1 MNIDATTLDLGTQP
15 RPGLLERLLR
25 VFGDVR
31 AGEAATVLLLLGN
44 IFLILAG
51 YYVCKTVR
59 EPLILASGGAEV
71 KSYAAAGQALV
82 LMLFVP
88 LYGWFASKVDR
99 SRLIYGV
106 TLFFIINIELF
117 WLGAKLGVPYLG
129 VAFFIWV
136 GIFNNAVIAQ
146 FWSYG
151 NDLFSTETGE
161 RLFPLIGIGATLG
174 SPFGSGLAER
184 LFTMG
189 VGAYTMLHI
198 TAVILLISMGLYWLV
213 EKRVGSTRQQ
223 GQQGG
228 STAKLKGR
236 KGGFKLLAGH
246 RYLRLICVLLIL
258 LNLVNTTGQYVLDR
272 YVVAEA
278 VSRAATDA
286 AFNKEAFLGAFY
298 GGYLFWVNVLTV
310 ILQALL
316 VSRIVKYLGLAGAL
330 LALPIVALGSYSTV
344 LAGATLVVLRVAKT
358 VENATDYSIM
368 NTARQ
373 MLWLPTSR
381 EEKYKAKQ
389 AADTFIVR
397 VGDLMSAGL
406 VYVGT
411 TVLGFH
417 SAGFATVNIIACV
430 LWLGVGVMLLRQYR
444 KLAARQAVAP
454 AAAGTG

>member
-1 MNIDATTLDLGTQP
+1 MSNLDATTLEVEHRP
-15 RPGLLERLLR
+15 RLGLLYRLFR

-31 AGEAATVLLLLGN
+31 VGEAATVLLLLGN

-88 LYGWFASKVDR
+88 LYGWFASKVNR

-106 TLFFIINIELF
+106 TLFFVINLELF
-117 WLGAKLGVPYLG
+117 WLGAKMGVPYLG

-198 TAVILLISMGLYWLV
+198 TAVILLVSMGLYWLV
-213 EKRVGSTRQQ
+213 ERRLGSSRQQ
-223 GQQGG
+223 VAA
-228 STAKLKGR
+228 TAKLKGR
-236 KGGFKLLAGH
+236 EGGFKLLAGH

-406 VYVGT
+406 VYVGK

-417 SAGFATVNIIACV
+417 AAGFATVNIIACV

-444 KLAARQAVAP
+444 KLAAQQAAP
-454 AAAGTG
+454 AAGSS

>member
-1 MNIDATTLDLGTQP
+1 MSDPGATTLDAGHPP
-15 RPGLLERLLR
+15 RQALLDRLLS
-25 VFGDVR
+25 VFGEVR
-31 AGEAATVLLLLGN
+31 AGEAVTVLLLLSN

-161 RLFPLIGIGATLG
+161 RLFPVIGIGATLG
-174 SPFGSGLAER
+174 SPLGSGLAER
-184 LFTMG
+184 LFSMG

-198 TAVILLISMGLYWLV
+198 TAVILLLSMGLYWLV
-213 EKRVGSTRQQ
+213 ERRVGSSR
-223 GQQGG
+223 QQGG
-228 STAKLKGR
+228 SSAKLKAR
-236 KGGFKLLAGH
+236 EGGFKLLAG
-246 RYLRLICVLLIL
+246 RSYLQLICVLLIV

-272 YVVAEA
+272 YVLAEA
-278 VSRAATDA
+278 ASRAAADP
-286 AFNKEAFLGAFY
+286 AFNQEAFLGAFY
-298 GGYLFWVNVLTV
+298 GGYMFWVNVLTFV
-310 ILQALL
+310 LQALL

-330 LALPIVALGSYSTV
+330 LALPIVAMGSYSMV
-344 LAGATLVVLRVAKT
+344 LAGGTLVVLRLAKT

-411 TVLGFH
+411 TLLGLAP
-417 SAGFATVNIIACV
+417 AGFALVNVVVCV
-430 LWLGVGVMLLRQYR
+430 IWLGVAVMLLRQYR
-444 KLAARQAVAP
+444 KLAAQQPAP
-454 AAAGTG
+454 ATAGSG

>member
-1 MNIDATTLDLGTQP
+1 
-15 RPGLLERLLR
+15 
-25 VFGDVR
+25 
-31 AGEAATVLLLLGN
+31 
-44 IFLILAG
+44 
-51 YYVCKTVR
+51 
-59 EPLILASGGAEV
+59 
-71 KSYAAAGQALV
+71 
-82 LMLFVP
+82 
-88 LYGWFASKVDR
+88 
-99 SRLIYGV
+99 LIYGV

-161 RLFPLIGIGATLG
+161 RLFPVIAIGATLG

-213 EKRVGSTRQQ
+213 ERRVGASRQQ
-223 GQQGG
+223 AAR
-228 STAKLKGR
+228 TAKLKAGE
-236 KGGFKLLAGH
+236 GGFKLLAG
-246 RYLRLICVLLIL
+246 RSYLQLICVLLIL

-272 YVVAEA
+272 YVLAEA
-278 VSRAATDA
+278 ASRAATDP

-298 GGYLFWVNVLTV
+298 GGFMFWVNILTV
-310 ILQALL
+310 VLQALL

-330 LALPIVALGSYSTV
+330 LALPIVALGSYSMV
-344 LAGATLVVLRVAKT
+344 LAGATLGVLRLAKT

-397 VGDLMSAGL
+397 VGDLLSAGL

-411 TVLGFH
+411 TVLGFA
-417 SAGFATVNIIACV
+417 SVDFSLVNVFVCV
-430 LWLGVGVMLLRQYR
+430 LWLGVGVLLLKQYR
-444 KLAARQAVAP
+444 RLAAQPTP
-454 AAAGTG
+454 AAAVASR

>member
-1 MNIDATTLDLGTQP
+1 MNTDATTIGLESQP
-15 RPGLLERLLR
+15 RSGLLDRLLR

-31 AGEAATVLLLLGN
+31 AGEAVTVLLLLTN

-88 LYGWFASKVDR
+88 LYGWFASKVNR

-106 TLFFIINIELF
+106 TLFFIINLELF
-117 WLGAKLGVPYLG
+117 WVGAKLGVPYLG

-161 RLFPLIGIGATLG
+161 RLFPVIGIGATLG
-174 SPFGSGLAER
+174 SPLGSGLAER

-213 EKRVGSTRQQ
+213 EGRLGSSRQQ
-223 GQQGG
+223 VA

-236 KGGFKLLAGH
+236 AGGFKLLAGQP
-246 RYLRLICVLLIL
+246 YLRLICVLLIL
-258 LNLVNTTGQYVLDR
+258 LNLVNTTGGYVLDR
-272 YVVAEA
+272 YVLTEA
-278 VSRAATDA
+278 ASRAAMDP

-298 GGYLFWVNVLTV
+298 GGYLFWVNVLTFV
-310 ILQALL
+310 LQALL
-316 VSRIVKYLGLAGAL
+316 VSRIVKYLGFAGAL

-373 MLWLPTSR
+373 MLWLPTNR

-411 TVLGFH
+411 ALLGLAP
-417 SAGFATVNIIACV
+417 SGFALANVVACV
-430 LWLGVGVMLLRQYR
+430 LWLGVGVMLLKQYR
-444 KLAARQAVAP
+444 KLASRQAAP
-454 AAAGTG
+454 ATAGGG

>member
-1 MNIDATTLDLGTQP
+1 MTSEAATLEAGNAP
-15 RPGLLERLLR
+15 RKGLRDR
-25 VFGDVR
+25 FMSIFGDVR
-31 AGEAATVLLLLGN
+31 PEETVTTLLMLSN

-71 KSYAAAGQALV
+71 KSYSAAGQALV

-99 SRLIYGV
+99 ARLLYGV
-106 TLFFIINIELF
+106 TLFFILNIELF

-136 GIFNNAVIAQ
+136 GIFNNAIIAQ

-151 NDLFSTETGE
+151 NDIFSRETGS
-161 RLFPLIGIGATLG
+161 RLFPIIGIGATLG
-174 SPFGSGLAER
+174 SPLGSGLAER
-184 LFTMG
+184 LFSMG

-198 TAVILLISMGLYWLV
+198 TALILLVSMGLYWLI
-213 EKRVGSTRQQ
+213 ERRMKSARQRG
-223 GQQGG
+223 GQ
-228 STAKLKGR
+228 TAKLKSGV
-236 KGGFKLLAGH
+236 GGFALLARN
-246 RYLRLICVLLIL
+246 RYLQSICLLL
-258 LNLVNTTGQYVLDR
+258 VVLNLVNTTGQYVLDR
-272 YVVAEA
+272 YVLAEA
-278 VSRAATDA
+278 ASRAAADP
-286 AFNKEAFLGAFY
+286 AFNTEAFLGSFY
-298 GGYLFWVNVLTV
+298 GGYMFWVNVLSV
-310 ILQALL
+310 VLQALL

-330 LALPIVALGSYSTV
+330 LALPIVALGSYSMV
-344 LAGATLVVLRVAKT
+344 LAGATLAIVRLAKT
-358 VENATDYSIM
+358 AENATDYSIM

-397 VGDLMSAGL
+397 VGDVLSASL

-411 TVLGFH
+411 GVLGFGLPH
-417 SAGFATVNIIACV
+417 FAFANVVLCL
-430 LWLGVGVMLLRQYR
+430 LWLGVAWLLLRQYR
-444 KLAARQAVAP
+444 ALTAEP
-454 AAAGTG
+454 AATPA